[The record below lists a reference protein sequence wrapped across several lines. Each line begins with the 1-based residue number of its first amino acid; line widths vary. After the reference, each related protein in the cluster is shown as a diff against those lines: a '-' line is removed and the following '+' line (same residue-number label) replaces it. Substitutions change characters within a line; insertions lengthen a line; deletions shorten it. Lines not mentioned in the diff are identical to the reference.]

1 MTLRVTPPGCPA
13 CERTEVEDVIVP
25 RRFSLVVA
33 IVSSLVMLLSL
44 SAATVSAAP
53 NAQIFVFDLT
63 PEAEEP
69 EPGDL
74 GASGSAAILVVPAA
88 DLICYRLTW
97 QNIEGNVVGAHIH
110 EAPVGVDNP
119 APLVGLI
126 DATFSGAAGRYQACT
141 FSAEADAIAE
151 NPENYYVNIHST
163 VFPGGA
169 IRGQLA

>member
-1 MTLRVTPPGCPA
+1 M
-13 CERTEVEDVIVP
+13 VEDVLVP
-25 RRFSLVVA
+25 RRFSVLVA
-33 IVSSLVMLLSL
+33 IVSSLVLLGSL
-44 SAATVSAAP
+44 SVGTVSAAHGP
-53 NAQIFVFDLT
+53 NAHIFAFSLT

-69 EPGDL
+69 EVGDV

-88 DLICYRLTW
+88 DLICYRLIW
-97 QNIEGNVVGAHIH
+97 RDIEGNVVGAHIH

-126 DATFSGAAGRYQACT
+126 AETFPGTSGRYQACT
-141 FSAEADAIAE
+141 VSAEADAIAE

>member
-1 MTLRVTPPGCPA
+1 
-13 CERTEVEDVIVP
+13 VEDVLVP
-25 RRFSLVVA
+25 RRFSLLVA
-33 IVSSLVMLLSL
+33 IFSALVLLASL
-44 SAATVSAAP
+44 SVGTVSAAP
-53 NAQIFVFDLT
+53 GPGAHIFVFDLT

-69 EPGDL
+69 EVGDV
-74 GASGSAAILVVPAA
+74 GASGVAAILVVPAA

-97 QNIEGNVVGAHIH
+97 QDIEGSVVGAHIH

-126 DATFSGAAGRYQACT
+126 AGTFSGATGRYQACT
-141 FSAEADAIAE
+141 RSAEADAIAE